1 MDFREKIVNFQYH
14 LNCQDI
20 HDKTGA
26 IEICLV
32 ERSQN
37 TKYAYFYLKSHKS
50 NANRRDLQLSWIVN
64 RIRSYIF
71 NISSFVTIFVTK
83 QVLLNLVWW
92 KEVRTLNMRIFT

>member
-1 MDFREKIVNFQYH
+1 MMTIKLGI
-14 LNCQDI
+14 
-20 HDKTGA
+20 
-26 IEICLV
+26 V

-37 TKYAYFYLKSHKS
+37 SEYAYFYLKSHQS